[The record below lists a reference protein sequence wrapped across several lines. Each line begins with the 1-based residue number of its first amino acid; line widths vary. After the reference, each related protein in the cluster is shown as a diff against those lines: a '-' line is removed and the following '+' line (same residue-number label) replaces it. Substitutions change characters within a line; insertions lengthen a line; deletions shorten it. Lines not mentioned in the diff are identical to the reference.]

1 MRLSGFVI
9 VIAAAVTLS
18 GCITPENERARAFD
32 QAQARCQSQGKQVLV
47 ISLRQ
52 DGVPNVTDYHTE
64 MDFAC
69 VGPGDPGYQ
78 PAQANTPAKKP
89 S

>member
-1 MRLSGFVI
+1 MRLSSFVI
-9 VIAAAVTLS
+9 VITAAMALA

-47 ISLRQ
+47 INLRQ
-52 DGVPNVTDYHTE
+52 DGVPNVTTYHTE

-69 VGPGDPGYQ
+69 VGPGEPGYQ
-78 PAQANTPAKKP
+78 DPAANGPPKKP